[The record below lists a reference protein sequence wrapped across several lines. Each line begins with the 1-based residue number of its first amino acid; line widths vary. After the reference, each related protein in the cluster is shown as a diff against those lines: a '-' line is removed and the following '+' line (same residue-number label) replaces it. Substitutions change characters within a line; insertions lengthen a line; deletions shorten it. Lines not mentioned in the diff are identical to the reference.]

1 MSNWVNKQIIQV
13 WGWGWWSSNLTEYT
27 VDPVSPSSGQ
37 QWLLKWAIPTLRT
50 GITMLW
56 VIWLLA
62 HRKDAVFLK
71 IKTSLGVKSIL
82 TQ

>member
-1 MSNWVNKQIIQV
+1 MSNGSNKQIIQV
-13 WGWGWWSSNLTEYT
+13 PWGGWGSSNLTEYT

-56 VIWLLA
+56 SIGLLV
-62 HRKDAVFLK
+62 HRQEAIFLK
-71 IKTSLGVKSIL
+71 IKTSLGIKSIL

>member
-1 MSNWVNKQIIQV
+1 MTTNIEVKPSWRQPLI
-13 WGWGWWSSNLTEYT
+13 EYT
-27 VDPVSPSSGQ
+27 SDPSGTIIWQ

-56 VIWLLA
+56 FMGLLV
-62 HRKDAVFLK
+62 HRQDAIFLK
-71 IKTSLGVKSIL
+71 TKTSLGIKSIL

>member
-1 MSNWVNKQIIQV
+1 MPWINKQIISKS
-13 WGWGWWSSNLTEYT
+13 GWWSSNLTEYT
-27 VDPVSPSSGQ
+27 VDPVSPSSWQ

-56 VIWLLA
+56 FMWLLV
-62 HRKDAVFLK
+62 HRQDAIFLK
-71 IKTSLGVKSIL
+71 VKTSLGIKSIL